1 MVPTSGAGQP
11 AATPSSR
18 TVAGMHLH
26 LVRHG
31 QATSEQDDPERGLT
45 DEGAAAVADVARHGV
60 ERLGVRA
67 TRVLHSGKARARE
80 TAEIWAGLLDA
91 KAEQADGLAPNDDP
105 AVWADRLPGE
115 KDDLMLVG
123 HLPHLGR
130 LAALLVSGVDYHRL
144 VVFKAGQ
151 LVSLERDGSDWVIS
165 VAVPPEGPAD
175 RSS

>member
-1 MVPTSGAGQP
+1 
-11 AATPSSR
+11 
-18 TVAGMHLH
+18 MHLH

-31 QATSEQDDPERGLT
+31 QATSESEDPERGLT

-60 ERLGVRA
+60 DGLGVRA

-80 TAEIWAGLLDA
+80 TAEIWAGLLGA
-91 KAEQADGLAPNDDP
+91 KAKQADGLAPNDDP
-105 AVWADRLPGE
+105 SVWADRLLDE
-115 KDDLMLVG
+115 ADDLMLVG

-151 LVSLERDGSDWVIS
+151 LVTLERDGSDWAIS
-165 VAVPPEGPAD
+165 VAVPPEDSA
-175 RSS
+175 